1 MRDLI
6 ENPDLRQPLYNY
18 KPSYGL
24 FDVRANQK
32 TVGNLIL
39 DVRGVSWNED
49 PRGTS
54 CGRLSM
60 LK

>member
-6 ENPDLRQPLYNY
+6 ENPDLRQPLHNY
-18 KPSYGL
+18 KPSHGL

-39 DVRGVSWNED
+39 DVRGLVGMKIPEGRVVAVSL
-49 PRGTS
+49 
-54 CGRLSM
+54 C
-60 LK
+60 